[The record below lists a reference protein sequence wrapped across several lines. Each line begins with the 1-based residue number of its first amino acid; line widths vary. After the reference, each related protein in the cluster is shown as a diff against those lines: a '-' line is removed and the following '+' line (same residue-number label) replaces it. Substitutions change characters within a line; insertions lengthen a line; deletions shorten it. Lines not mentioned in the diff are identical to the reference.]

1 MPVQFPPQD
10 RRADLVFEGYQALGA
25 GIGSGVRSLG
35 EALEK
40 RRDESKRL
48 NAAGK
53 AAKAFLKATGEDPME
68 TEAMSFR
75 DAIGKM
81 TGRQTAQDYKRGVAD
96 TARFLA
102 SAAREQ
108 EELSN
113 AERYPDYAGRLV
125 DAAEPSIS
133 QKQDFYEGV
142 GAGGTE
148 MPTEA
153 MRPTA
158 RALTA
163 RDFLE
168 ASAASKYR
176 MGTPDVRLLEATD
189 TQGDGNE
196 GPFEFVEDP
205 VSGSR
210 FARSRKTVLP
220 SGTNPDKVISTEEVE
235 LADGEVVTI
244 IRTGRGTQI
253 IRKREPK
260 GEVTELEGYRSRT
273 RRLIGLLGRKFPK
286 KEEQAEIAR
295 LRGELEA
302 MDRGEPPGTAAP
314 TATPT
319 TPKTLTLEQ
328 AIVFLKQA
336 KGDKVKAREL
346 ARDAG
351 YGF

>member
-168 ASAASKYR
+168 ASRGSGYR
-176 MGTPDVRLLEATD
+176 MGTPDVRLLEATE
-189 TQGDGNE
+189 QGAGVQ
-196 GPFEFVEDP
+196 PP
-205 VSGSR
+205 VTSELPGGQIGYGFPGTKVR
-210 FARSRKTVLP
+210 GVYPDMNKALQTEEITLP
-220 SGTNPDKVISTEEVE
+220 S
-235 LADGEVVTI
+235 GEVVTVMRMPGA
-244 IRTGRGTQI
+244 RTGQALRERGEITPESKLQALTAMHNSLI
-253 IRKREPK
+253 ARRKYAEAAKVQKRMEALMG
-260 GEVTELEGYRSRT
+260 GEAGEESSEAPGATELPRTKEGR
-273 RRLIGLLGRKFPK
+273 I
-286 KEEQAEIAR
+286 
-295 LRGELEA
+295 
-302 MDRGEPPGTAAP
+302 
-314 TATPT
+314 
-319 TPKTLTLEQ
+319 
-328 AIVFLKQA
+328 
-336 KGDKVKAREL
+336 
-346 ARDAG
+346 DAG
-351 YGF
+351 KLKVGSRYNSVQGVVEWDGQRFVKE